1 MANLLL
7 ALCLLTLHLLL
18 THSLIVTALLPLALL
33 LLLAVPAIAAVGPRI
48 AALLALDLLTL
59 HLLALRL
66 RTRCLPLS
74 APFTAATAPDLWAAW
89 TTVAAI
95 AAIILRDLHSL
106 AGGLCR
112 GGSDGG
118 EDRRSD
124 QQPSEHLLHLAILQF
139 MSRTLEAPAGK
150 MKRKLPKAR

>member
-7 ALCLLTLHLLL
+7 ALRLLTLHLLL
-18 THSLIVTALLPLALL
+18 AHTLLIGAALLPLA
-33 LLLAVPAIAAVGPRI
+33 LLLAVPAIAAIGPHI
-48 AALLALDLLTL
+48 ALLTLDLLTL

-66 RTRCLPLS
+66 RTRGLTLG
-74 APFTAATAPDLWAAW
+74 AAFAAAAAPDFGAAR

-95 AAIILRDLHSL
+95 AAIVLRDLHSL

-150 MKRKLPKAR
+150 MKRKLPQAI